1 MEQLKRRDR
10 KLIRKG
16 HIFEYYEDT
25 LELPDG
31 KEALYDFILHIH
43 LHLNAVLMA
52 VILLYNKFLS
62 FHYNMLQ

>member
-31 KEALYDFILHIH
+31 KEALYDFINHKGAAAKLLWFDSIEMQSIVLH
-43 LHLNAVLMA
+43 
-52 VILLYNKFLS
+52 
-62 FHYNMLQ
+62 